1 MKAQTSHGQRQNPIA
16 VTLKGD
22 LYFSYRHKR
31 LAQRRQDKGFST
43 DGLINGGKN
52 SLLAR
57 VGFGWPKLIATK
69 ASDPTCSICDERT
82 LIAKMG
88 FDSHEHH

>member
-22 LYFSYRHKR
+22 LSFSYRHKR

-69 ASDPTCSICDERT
+69 ASDPTCSICDEMT